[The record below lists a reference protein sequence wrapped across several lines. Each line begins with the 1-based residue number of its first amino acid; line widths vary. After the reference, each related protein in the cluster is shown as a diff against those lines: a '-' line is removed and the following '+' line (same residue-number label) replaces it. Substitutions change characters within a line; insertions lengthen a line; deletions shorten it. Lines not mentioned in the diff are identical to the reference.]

1 LKVGTSIEIRFLL
14 PVICTDLALIPVH
27 DIMQFGISV
36 DTSAKYLLRL
46 GIEKFENFIYVSDA
60 VGIFVE

>member
-1 LKVGTSIEIRFLL
+1 M
-14 PVICTDLALIPVH
+14 CTDLALIPVH

-46 GIEKFENFIYVSDA
+46 GTEKFGNFIYLFDA
-60 VGIFVE
+60 VGISVE